1 MPKRIKR
8 NGDNRGSD
16 KQPKMQFDGIDH
28 FVNPQAH
35 NEGKPQRYPDE
46 HYIGADLYN
55 AFLSPR
61 KVE

>member
-1 MPKRIKR
+1 MYLER
-8 NGDNRGSD
+8 
-16 KQPKMQFDGIDH
+16 IDH